1 MSRPHEQRSTA
12 PQPDGKVAARN
23 LPHGNS
29 ILRIGVFDH
38 LDRGAGAL
46 PAFYEDR
53 LRLIELYDRVGLY
66 AYHLAEHHGTPLG
79 MAPSPS
85 VFLAAVAQRTKR
97 LRFGPTVYCLPLYP
111 PLRLIE
117 EICML
122 DQMSGGRLELG
133 VGRGIS
139 PIEVAFFDLD
149 PAETPA
155 MYREGLDF
163 ILQGLADASAGHDF
177 SFEGDHYRAVD
188 VPMILAPVQQPHP
201 PLWYGLGRPDSAAW
215 AAANRVN
222 VISNQP
228 PERTRAITDA
238 YRSAWREAGRSE
250 AELPMMGIAFH
261 LVIAGDGARGA
272 RNRAAR
278 LPGLAR
284 QFLSSVE
291 TGRPGADRH
300 RLPGRIRRPDGDRR
314 RDRRHPGAGA
324 REDNGAGR
332 GIRRQLPGLPH
343 GLRRPELRGIGAH
356 GGIADAGGS
365 AGAKESGV
373 TAALGRARVGYA

>member
-1 MSRPHEQRSTA
+1 M
-12 PQPDGKVAARN
+12 
-23 LPHGNS
+23 
-29 ILRIGVFDH
+29 RIGVFDH

-53 LRLIELYDRVGLY
+53 LRLIELYDRAGLF

-97 LRFGPTVYCLPLYP
+97 LRFGPTVYCLPMYP
-111 PLRLIE
+111 PLRLLE

-155 MYREGLDF
+155 MYREGFDF
-163 ILQGLADASAGHDF
+163 ILKGLADASAGRDF
-177 SFEGDHYRAVD
+177 SFAGEYYRAAD
-188 VPMILAPVQQPHP
+188 VPMVFAPAQKPHP
-201 PLWYGLGRPDSAAW
+201 PLWYGLGRPDSVAW
-215 AAANRVN
+215 TAANRVN

-238 YRSAWREAGRSE
+238 YRAAWREAGRSE
-250 AELPMMGIAFH
+250 AELPMMGISFH
-261 LVIAGDGARGA
+261 LVIAGTEREALETARRGY
-272 RNRAAR
+272 RIWRDSFYLLWERAGRAPIGISFPDEFDD
-278 LPGLAR
+278 LM
-284 QFLSSVE
+284 E
-291 TGRPGADRH
+291 TGVAIAGTPAQARAKLAALAAD
-300 RLPGRIRRPDGDRR
+300 
-314 RDRRHPGAGA
+314 
-324 REDNGAGR
+324 
-332 GIRRQLPGLPH
+332 
-343 GLRRPELRGIGAH
+343 
-356 GGIADAGGS
+356 
-365 AGAKESGV
+365 SGV
-373 TAALGRARVGYA
+373 NYLVCRMAFGDLSYEESARTVELLTSQVLPALREAA

>member
-1 MSRPHEQRSTA
+1 M
-12 PQPDGKVAARN
+12 
-23 LPHGNS
+23 
-29 ILRIGVFDH
+29 RIGVFDH

-46 PAFYEDR
+46 PNFYEDR
-53 LRLIELYDRVGLY
+53 LRLIELYDRAGLY

-85 VFLAAVAQRTKR
+85 VFLAAVAQRTRR

-122 DQMSGGRLELG
+122 DQMSDGRLELG

-139 PIEVAFFDLD
+139 PIEIAFFDLD

-155 MYREGLDF
+155 MYREGLDL
-163 ILQGLADASAGHDF
+163 ILQGLANASAGRDF
-177 SFEGDHYRAVD
+177 SFEGDYYRAAD
-188 VPMILAPVQQPHP
+188 VPMVLAPAQQPHP
-201 PLWYGLGRPDSAAW
+201 PLWYGLGRPDSVAW

-228 PERTRAITDA
+228 PERTRPITDA
-238 YRSAWREAGRSE
+238 YRAAWREAGRPE
-250 AELPMMGIAFH
+250 AELPTMGIAFH
-261 LVIAGDGARGA
+261 LVIAETEREALETARRGY
-272 RNRAAR
+272 RIWRDSFYLLWERA
-278 LPGLAR
+278 G
-284 QFLSSVE
+284 
-291 TGRPGADRH
+291 PGADRN

-314 RDRRHPGAGA
+314 RHRRHAVAGA
-324 REDNGAGR
+324 REAGGAGR
-332 GIRRQLPGLPH
+332 GLRRQLPGLPH
-343 GLRRPELRGIGAH
+343 GLRRLELRRIGPD

-365 AGAKESGV
+365 AGAARGGLIRPAESVRGSGGLL
-373 TAALGRARVGYA
+373 TWR

>member
-1 MSRPHEQRSTA
+1 MR
-12 PQPDGKVAARN
+12 
-23 LPHGNS
+23 L
-29 ILRIGVFDH
+29 GVFDH

-53 LRLIELYDRVGLY
+53 LRLIELYDRAGLY

-97 LRFGPTVYCLPLYP
+97 LRFGPTVYCLPMYP
-111 PLRLIE
+111 PLRLLE

-163 ILQGLADASAGHDF
+163 ILKGLADASAGRDF
-177 SFEGDHYRAVD
+177 SFAGEYYRAAD
-188 VPMILAPVQQPHP
+188 VPMVFAPAQKPHP

-215 AAANRVN
+215 TAANRVN

-238 YRSAWREAGRSE
+238 YRAAWREAGRSE
-250 AELPMMGIAFH
+250 AALPMMGIAFH
-261 LVIAGDGARGA
+261 LVIAEDRARGA
-272 RNRAAR
+272 GNRPAR
-278 LPGLAR
+278 LPDLAR
-284 QFLSSVE
+284 QLLSAL
-291 TGRPGADRH
+291 GARRPGADRH
-300 RLPGRIRRPDGDRR
+300 RLPGRIRRVDGNRR
-314 RDRRHPGAGA
+314 CHRRHPGAGA
-324 REDNGAGR
+324 REDRRAGR
-332 GIRRQLPGLPH
+332 GSRRQLSGLPH
-343 GLRRPELRGIGAH
+343 GLRRPELRGIGPD
-356 GGIADAGGS
+356 GGIADKRGL
-365 AGAKESGV
+365 AGAAGSGV
-373 TAALGRARVGYA
+373 DWVTDHVQGTVGLLTWCQPARVR